1 MEISCIIGN
10 FYLFWLISLKL
21 ASLFEAS
28 LIRDLF
34 VFEFAFVFS
43 NFKTFLVHRFS
54 PTTNGEKRVEQK
66 RQSST
71 RFVSPF
77 PVNRTW
83 PETSRISRL
92 MGHLEVLEKEHEQRF
107 VFEETVNNGTAIPS
121 KLLSNVNV
129 INDEIWAEYFW
140 KKIFCFTVLA
150 N

>member
-1 MEISCIIGN
+1 MVEIPCIIGN

-21 ASLFEAS
+21 ASFEAS

-34 VFEFAFVFS
+34 VFEFVFS

-54 PTTNGEKRVEQK
+54 PTTNAEKRAEQK

-140 KKIFCFTVLA
+140 KKI
-150 N
+150 